1 MPIITI
7 LFGES
12 IITKGSKKNS
22 PHNYSEMGLSNRPA
36 SNKANR
42 LIRLTRD
49 DNDNDDTGNWSGYD
63 STTGRREYYSLTS
76 YGMHGAGA
84 LDQWLWEDTHVLTV
98 VGLNPRSIYWM
109 DINLL

>member
-22 PHNYSEMGLSNRPA
+22 PHNYSEMGLSNMPA

-49 DNDNDDTGNWSGYD
+49 DNDNDDTEIGQGTIQRLDAENTTRLRHTGCTGQEPWISGY
-63 STTGRREYYSLTS
+63 GRIL
-76 YGMHGAGA
+76 MF
-84 LDQWLWEDTHVLTV
+84 
-98 VGLNPRSIYWM
+98 
-109 DINLL
+109 